1 MKRVIVD
8 FKKLNQEILEL
19 LVEKFPNGYD
29 HNDIITFRNAR
40 YELIEAVEVKT
51 EDTTYLIKISKR
63 LADTMEKFD
72 VNNDDIEETE
82 SEKEKDDEILSA
94 NSDMDDDFDDGDD
107 DDDDTIYKDLLHT
120 S

>member
-8 FKKLNQEILEL
+8 FKKLNQELLEM
-19 LVEKFPNGYD
+19 LVTKFPNGYD
-29 HNDIITFRNAR
+29 DTDIITFRNAS

-72 VNNDDIEETE
+72 VNSDDDDDDE
-82 SEKEKDDEILSA
+82 SLKEKDDEILSA
-94 NSDMDDDFDDGDD
+94 NNDMDDDLEDDFEDEIDD
-107 DDDDTIYKDLLHT
+107 DDL
-120 S
+120 

>member
-8 FKKLNQEILEL
+8 FKKLNQELLEM

-29 HNDIITFRNAR
+29 DNDIITFRNAS

-72 VNNDDIEETE
+72 VNNDDVEETE
-82 SEKEKDDEILSA
+82 AEKDEDDEILSA
-94 NSDMDDDFDDGDD
+94 NNMEEEIDEDGFNEEDVD
-107 DDDDTIYKDLLHT
+107 EEP
-120 S
+120 

>member
-8 FKKLNQEILEL
+8 FKKLNQELLEM

-29 HNDIITFRNAR
+29 DNDIITFRNAS

-72 VNNDDIEETE
+72 VNNDDDIEETE

-94 NSDMDDDFDDGDD
+94 NSDMDDDFDDGEDD
-107 DDDDTIYKDLLHT
+107 DDDDDNNL
-120 S
+120 